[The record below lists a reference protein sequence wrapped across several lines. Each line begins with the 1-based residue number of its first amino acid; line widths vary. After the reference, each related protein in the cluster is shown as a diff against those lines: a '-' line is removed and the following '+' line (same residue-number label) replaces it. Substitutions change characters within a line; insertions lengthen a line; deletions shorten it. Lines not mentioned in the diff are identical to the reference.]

1 MGEVNRSLPL
11 PSPNP
16 QATGALEGTRG
27 RWRRETAAGLTECG
41 SEASDT
47 GDPDWMGET
56 AQGLNAPHQVC
67 TTDGREE
74 VAMAS
79 DVATLLDV
87 LRLRGVLRSASHQE
101 TLAAADISAGTDT
114 ARQIIVRPLVGRGNA
129 EYVVVTRLQAQ
140 GIRPSNLTITARDL
154 NRSNFA
160 VPLPPDLIVDDLPL
174 FGDAHEGVSL
184 VVRNNAAK
192 PVVLTIHAAP
202 VTRAQLEEML
212 STARKGAA

>member
-1 MGEVNRSLPL
+1 
-11 PSPNP
+11 
-16 QATGALEGTRG
+16 
-27 RWRRETAAGLTECG
+27 
-41 SEASDT
+41 
-47 GDPDWMGET
+47 
-56 AQGLNAPHQVC
+56 
-67 TTDGREE
+67 
-74 VAMAS
+74 MAS